1 MRSITS
7 NRSVGKVIGVVAV
20 IGHLLAAFLYIVFP
34 GLEVPYPALYVF
46 QAAWVIVL
54 ALTLWWFRD
63 HPWRAAVLVLVGALL
78 VTAVRIYGEQY
89 LGFHG

>member
-7 NRSVGKVIGVVAV
+7 NRSVAKAIGVLAV

-34 GLEVPYPALYVF
+34 GLEVPYPALYLF

-54 ALTLWWFRD
+54 ALTLWWIRD
-63 HPWRAAVLVLVGALL
+63 HPWRAAVLVLAGAVL